1 MVLLPHQPST
11 ELPLTTTVAELAGA
25 LQAVFTTEA
34 DDAAHAARLF
44 RRTRKL
50 TGPTFVQALTF
61 GWLANPHASLG
72 ELAEL
77 ATDLGAD
84 VSPQALD
91 QRFTAA
97 AADCLSSVLHAA
109 LLRLVQADP
118 TAADLLGRFRGIYAR
133 DCSMI

>member
-1 MVLLPHQPST
+1 MGLLPHHPST
-11 ELPLTTTVAELAGA
+11 ELPLATTVADLADP

-34 DDAAHAARLF
+34 DDAAHATGLV

-50 TGPTFVQALTF
+50 TGATFVQALTF

-77 ATDLGAD
+77 AADLGAD
-84 VSPQALD
+84 VSAQALD
-91 QRFTAA
+91 QRLTPQAV
-97 AADCLSSVLHAA
+97 DCLCSVLHAA

-118 TAADLLGRFRGIYAR
+118 VAADLLDRFH
-133 DCSMI
+133 